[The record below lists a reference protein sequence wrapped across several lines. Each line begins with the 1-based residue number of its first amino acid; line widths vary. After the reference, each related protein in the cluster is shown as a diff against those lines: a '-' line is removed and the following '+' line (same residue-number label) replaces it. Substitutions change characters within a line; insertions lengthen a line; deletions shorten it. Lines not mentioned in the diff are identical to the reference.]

1 MVAMVAIDD
10 RTRFA
15 SSHRQPEAREWIST
29 CLRVHRRGIR
39 VPQPTSDFF
48 SRGLA
53 WGGGHGGHGGH
64 RRSDACKSA
73 TRRRGLTHGCGSA
86 SGRTRVVSAC
96 TTRATRLARSRK
108 CALSLGAHQFK
119 LDLTACDRRG
129 TRRVGRARRGGAG
142 LSCLA
147 VACWAVFTLNGTHE
161 LHKLHKCLGMRR
173 SPWQCHEPAGPTGD
187 RHDAHV
193 ASMEPVPRRN
203 GAAASPTGARTTR
216 RHHKARPAERGRVLL
231 VSF

>member
-1 MVAMVAIDD
+1 MAMVAIDD

-48 SRGLA
+48 SEVSPE
-53 WGGGHGGHGGH
+53 GGGHGGHGGH

-73 TRRRGLTHGCGSA
+73 TRRRGLTRGCGSA
-86 SGRTRVVSAC
+86 SGRTRAVSAC

-129 TRRVGRARRGGAG
+129 TRRVFRARRCGEVR
-142 LSCLA
+142 S
-147 VACWAVFTLNGTHE
+147 CWAIAARDGPPPKARTSLHRLRMWPELPRHPWHSGTR
-161 LHKLHKCLGMRR
+161 LLGP
-173 SPWQCHEPAGPTGD
+173 SCDQ
-187 RHDAHV
+187 HDAPPSV
-193 ASMEPVPRRN
+193 EPVCHRNGPPRRPRAL
-203 GAAASPTGARTTR
+203 GRHESATDRSSRARARAAGM
-216 RHHKARPAERGRVLL
+216 
-231 VSF
+231 F